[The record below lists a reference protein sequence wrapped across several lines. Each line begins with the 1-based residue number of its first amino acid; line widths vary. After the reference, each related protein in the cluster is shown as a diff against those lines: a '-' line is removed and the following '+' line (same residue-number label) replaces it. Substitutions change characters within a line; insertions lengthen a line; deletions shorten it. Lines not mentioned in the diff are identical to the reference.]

1 MILDSVL
8 KQFSCTLVYAKTV
21 VSFAS
26 KSDEWRNFNNFGR
39 SMFAGWVVSVSLC
52 CCCCIFLLKVL
63 IANLFVIFSKHL
75 LWSFLFPLFCCCR
88 SIVDSYL
95 PDLVLQGVQDNNFR
109 GSLSTDLKFT
119 LQVSD
124 VNNQCTANQLMF
136 ISQCIYSLL
145 RNFTD
150 TIVDHVISLSSIYC
164 LIFVFLVITS
174 LELILIWGVYSNA
187 NDIISF

>member
-1 MILDSVL
+1 MEKLQQFWAVNVCWVSCQTECFFVL
-8 KQFSCTLVYAKTV
+8 LLLYICI
-21 VSFAS
+21 
-26 KSDEWRNFNNFGR
+26 KSIDCKFIC
-39 SMFAGWVVSVSLC
+39 L
-52 CCCCIFLLKVL
+52 
-63 IANLFVIFSKHL
+63 FSKHL
-75 LWSFLFPLFCCCR
+75 LRSFLFPLFCCCR

-124 VNNQCTANQLMF
+124 VNNQSTANQPMF

-174 LELILIWGVYSNA
+174 LELILIWGVSLNA
-187 NDIISF
+187 NDIYLFLMIFPCIVSYM

>member
-1 MILDSVL
+1 M
-8 KQFSCTLVYAKTV
+8 
-21 VSFAS
+21 
-26 KSDEWRNFNNFGR
+26 
-39 SMFAGWVVSVSLC
+39 
-52 CCCCIFLLKVL
+52 
-63 IANLFVIFSKHL
+63 
-75 LWSFLFPLFCCCR
+75 
-88 SIVDSYL
+88 DSYL

-124 VNNQCTANQLMF
+124 VNNQSTANQPMF

-174 LELILIWGVYSNA
+174 LELILI
-187 NDIISF
+187 

>member
-1 MILDSVL
+1 MEKLQQFWAVYVCWVSCQCFFVLLLLYIFIKSIDWKCICTSCDLSCFLYSV
-8 KQFSCTLVYAKTV
+8 V
-21 VSFAS
+21 
-26 KSDEWRNFNNFGR
+26 G
-39 SMFAGWVVSVSLC
+39 
-52 CCCCIFLLKVL
+52 
-63 IANLFVIFSKHL
+63 
-75 LWSFLFPLFCCCR
+75 

-145 RNFTD
+145 RNSTD
-150 TIVDHVISLSSIYC
+150 TIVDHVISLPSFCC
-164 LIFVFLVITS
+164 LVFVFMVITS
-174 LELILIWGVYSNA
+174 LELILI
-187 NDIISF
+187 